1 MGIMFCGDV
10 SWLCAVHHRH
20 MPWGL
25 GNGGGRERV
34 TYGGDGG
41 EWNCKSCGCQVVT
54 WGSILLPSQLAA
66 AADVC
71 IHHIEQIF
79 L

>member
-25 GNGGGRERV
+25 GNGGGRERG
-34 TYGGDGG
+34 TYGGEMEVSGIV
-41 EWNCKSCGCQVVT
+41 KVAVVK
-54 WGSILLPSQLAA
+54 L
-66 AADVC
+66 
-71 IHHIEQIF
+71 
-79 L
+79 